1 MSLADWGLGRGGV
14 GLPEQTI
21 HITQS
26 RKIGPYF
33 ARTCVW
39 NGAMID
45 TRMVAAEPVLS
56 IGIDTVSI

>member
-1 MSLADWGLGRGGV
+1 MAF
-14 GLPEQTI
+14 PNKTI